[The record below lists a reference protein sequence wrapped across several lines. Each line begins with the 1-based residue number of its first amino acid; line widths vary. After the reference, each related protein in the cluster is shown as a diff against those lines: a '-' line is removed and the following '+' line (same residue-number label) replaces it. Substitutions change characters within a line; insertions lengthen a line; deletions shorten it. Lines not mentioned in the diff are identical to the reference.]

1 MMESLRLC
9 RLSWPARAGR
19 CRGEAIRT
27 AECGPVV
34 RWACDPL
41 HSLIRRFV
49 DTAALPFSDSTVQQV
64 SDSTVLRFF
73 GSSVLRFFGSSVLRF
88 FGSSVLR

>member
-1 MMESLRLC
+1 M
-9 RLSWPARAGR
+9 
-19 CRGEAIRT
+19 
-27 AECGPVV
+27 
-34 RWACDPL
+34 

-73 GSSVLRFFGSSVLRF
+73 GSAVRRFRSSVARQLN
-88 FGSSVLR
+88 GSAIPQPADPAPRSVRRGRPAHEQQRGSRGEQRDRDARADH